1 LVLVK
6 IWQTFFGKHNCNSVW
21 NGWNNLLLPNYSH
34 LHIAATIC
42 RVSYK
47 KLLTSPSHVTP
58 SLFLSHTHFW
68 LSETVQLNSLWQI
81 VPHYAPLFI
90 SHVHIYSSIFCQLCT
105 TTSFIC
111 FFVHSTLFY
120 IIWTSKYIPWER
132 FSIIREWHSS
142 IQ

>member
-58 SLFLSHTHFW
+58 SLFLSHTHTFLTFRDSTVKFSLADCTSLCPSLY
-68 LSETVQLNSLWQI
+68 LSC
-81 VPHYAPLFI
+81 PYLFF
-90 SHVHIYSSIFCQLCT
+90 HILSAMYHNFLYLFLCT
-105 TTSFIC
+105 
-111 FFVHSTLFY
+111 FY
-120 IIWTSKYIPWER
+120 
-132 FSIIREWHSS
+132 SILYHLNIKIYTMGKILYYKRMT
-142 IQ
+142 